1 MKSNNGSRQYVPLYL
16 VPFIILILAVL
27 IASIDYFWHVKKNL
41 TDDVITL
48 HKESIETFTNSF
60 NNMSREFVI
69 SASLLS
75 NSTVVRELTEGK
87 AGSDRSLLQSF
98 RTDVEL
104 INREFGNKIH
114 SVRIYDSRKRLIL
127 SFPAEAKNGAGINDS
142 LTDLLSGKA
151 ETEMPGIEFIEVKG
165 KNGCTIPYVV
175 FFTPVLRED
184 NTISGLLLFLVD
196 LKTLTNNLLND
207 INIISNDLKLVDRP
221 RILLVSS
228 RGSIVYSS
236 DKDSM
241 KTGGES
247 AIFLKLI
254 AGATQNQPDNIQSNE
269 VKLIR
274 KDSLYYLSSPV
285 HFAITYK
292 KSLIQGPSF
301 LALFVMP
308 ESMFHRQLSTS
319 VLSIVI
325 ASILLVAILIGPGLF
340 IFRALYSIERKRT
353 QAYERELKM
362 AYDIQ
367 MSFLPNVDV
376 KVPGFDIYCMSRP
389 ARQVG
394 GDFYNLIPQ
403 SSDTFY
409 VVIGDASGKGVPG
422 ALLMVL
428 GKTLID
434 FVAHQEKDPAEVV
447 SRVNQFVEKI
457 SGAGLF
463 ITVLFGSI
471 DTERK
476 TLTYVTAG
484 HNPPIR
490 CRNGIVEE
498 LDGGR
503 GTVLGCFQEIHFE
516 KKEISLEKGDIL
528 IFYTDGLTDVW
539 NDKRE
544 KIREEDIWQ
553 AVTELKNP
561 TAEEIASKI
570 LQTVEEFQGHKEQYD
585 DQTMIVLKVE

>member
-1 MKSNNGSRQYVPLYL
+1 MKSNNNSRQYVPLYL
-16 VPFIILILAVL
+16 APFLLLILVVL

-48 HKESIETFTNSF
+48 HKESIETFSNSF
-60 NNMSREFVI
+60 NNLSREIVI

-75 NSTVVRELTEGK
+75 NSTAVRELTAGK
-87 AGSDRSLLQSF
+87 AGSDRSLLPSF

-104 INREFGNKIH
+104 INREFENKIH
-114 SVRIYDSRKRLIL
+114 SVRVYDSQKRLIL
-127 SFPAEAKNGAGINDS
+127 SFPAEEKSSPGINDS
-142 LTDLLSGKA
+142 LTYLLSRTA
-151 ETEMPGIEFIEVKG
+151 VSETPEIKFIETKG
-165 KNGCTIPYVV
+165 KNGCTNPYIV
-175 FFTPVLRED
+175 FITPVLRED
-184 NTISGLLLFLVD
+184 GSFSGLLLFLVD
-196 LKTLTNNLLND
+196 LRSLTNNLLNN

-221 RILLVSS
+221 RIMLVSPS
-228 RGSIVYSS
+228 GSIVYSS
-236 DKDSM
+236 DKNSM
-241 KTGGES
+241 HTARES
-247 AIFLKLI
+247 DIFLRLI
-254 AGATQNQPDNIQSNE
+254 AGAAQIQPGNIISNE
-269 VKLIR
+269 VRLTR
-274 KDSLYYLSSPV
+274 KDSFYYLSSPV
-285 HFAITYK
+285 HFSITYK
-292 KSLIQGPSF
+292 KILIHGPSF

-325 ASILLVAILIGPGLF
+325 ASILLVALLIGPGLF
-340 IFRALYSIERKRT
+340 IFRALYSLERKRT
-353 QAYERELKM
+353 QAYERELKT

-376 KVPGFDIYCMSRP
+376 RVPGFDIYCMSRP

-403 SSDTFY
+403 TSDTFC

-422 ALLMVL
+422 ALLMIL

-434 FVAHQEKDPAEVV
+434 FVAHQEKDPAEVI

-463 ITVLFGSI
+463 ITVLLGSV

-490 CRNGIVEE
+490 CRNGIIEE
-498 LDGGR
+498 LDGGS

-539 NDKRE
+539 NEKRE
-544 KIREEDIWQ
+544 KIREEDIWA
-553 AVTELKNP
+553 AVAELNNP
-561 TAEEIASKI
+561 TAEEVASKI
-570 LQTVEEFQGHKEQYD
+570 LQTVERFQGHKEQYD